1 MPSEENAM
9 KKLPKMSVSFLCVH
23 LFLNYNFYEIMFTEI
38 KIRGKKI
45 NMLNQGWI
53 YQYLMPKNYEV
64 SLNNLF
70 ISQLV
75 SI

>member
-1 MPSEENAM
+1 MSSEENAM

-23 LFLNYNFYEIMFTEI
+23 LFLNYNFCERMFTEI

-45 NMLNQGWI
+45 NMLNQDWI
-53 YQYLMPKNYEV
+53 YQYLMPENYEV